1 MARVPILQT
10 RVSPRVA
17 ADPGIEI
24 PDQSAYLGGV
34 AEAADGLRQR
44 IGRISLAEQREK
56 ENSAKTRLATDLNQF
71 LIEAKQDEDPESLPG
86 RFDAFLK
93 EKVDTYSQNLRPDF
107 AEQFKQTAALA
118 GQDYQ
123 VKVGNISADARSDRL
138 LANANADLRQITD
151 AFATSDDPQVRDQL
165 AVSGITTLDNLLA
178 NGVIDRVAHDKLSNA
193 FAADSLNGLAGRILA
208 QDPRALLDIDAQEEF
223 AGMDQSD
230 RLKWQAAART
240 RVERAE
246 REAEQERKT
255 REREYLAGFDATVQA
270 MGRGAPLT
278 ESAIARVS
286 DKMIDAS
293 IGNPDLREALKDQRD
308 IAVAMHRDVTDIPSM
323 TPEAMMARRQEV
335 AAELEAPVSTPESMA
350 VFGIQQDRLAN
361 IDKAIQQVMVARERD
376 GAGTARATSTVVQGA
391 FDAFQQEPSPE
402 NFSAYKAALT
412 QAYDDQ
418 GFLPSQRSLL
428 PTSSAQSM
436 VDAINTEA
444 ASNPETAAQLIADLS
459 VASGE
464 DWSRV
469 QSELQAA
476 GLSED
481 MAAVGFL
488 TGSPRLQ
495 NTVVGIAQSGG
506 MKALKEQVP
515 KADRDS
521 IDDEIATAFEQPFR
535 LAGGR
540 NTAFMRSMAQSAKLL
555 AYGMVTEGKSP
566 GDAVS
571 DAVAAV
577 VAQNFQPVEE
587 PRIRGLVDAG
597 VTIDPRVIGAG
608 ASAWFETTLA
618 APEQAPAIAG
628 NPVVVEDNGKFYAV
642 PTVIDGNTVQPV
654 AAEHQARMNRFAGLP
669 SFGSKAE
676 AEAALQ
682 GKPGKAST
690 FAIDPVQANAFR
702 INTGMRDADV
712 QDIARMVLRN
722 SGRFEI
728 SPDGISA
735 VLVEDAPGTAQA
747 IRDPQGNP
755 ITVPISVLEKL
766 GRERL
771 GRIER
776 EKNMGGSI
784 QPDAEGPDDGD
795 ILVR

>member
-1 MARVPILQT
+1 MARVPILQN

-17 ADPGIEI
+17 ADPGIDI
-24 PDQSAYLGGV
+24 PDQSGFLEGV
-34 AEAADGLRQR
+34 ANAADNLRQR
-44 IGRISLAEQREK
+44 IGQISLAEQREK
-56 ENSAKTRLATDLNQF
+56 ENSAKTGLATDLNQF
-71 LIEAKQDEDPESLPG
+71 LIEAKQDEDPDTLPG

-93 EKVDTYSQNLRPDF
+93 EKVETYSQGLRPDF
-107 AEQFKQTAALA
+107 AQQFKQTAQLA

-138 LANANADLRQITD
+138 LANANGDLRNIVD

-165 AVSGITTLDNLLA
+165 AVNGVMVLDNLLA
-178 NGVIDRVAHDKLSNA
+178 SGVIDRVKHDQLSNA
-193 FAADSLNGLAGRILA
+193 LAADSLNGLAGRILA
-208 QDPRALLDIDAQEEF
+208 QDPRALLEIDAQEEF

-230 RLKWQAAART
+230 RLKWQAAAKT
-240 RVERAE
+240 KVERIE

-255 REREYLAGFDATVQA
+255 KEREYLAGFDATVNA

-278 ESAIARVS
+278 DSAIARVS

-293 IGNPDLREALKDQRD
+293 VRSPELREALKDQRD
-308 IAVAMHRDVTDIPSM
+308 IAVEMHRDVTDIPSM
-323 TPEAMMARRQEV
+323 TPEAMLARRQEV
-335 AAELEAPVSTPESMA
+335 AADLETPVSTPEAMA

-361 IDKAIQQVMVARERD
+361 IDKAIQQVMVARDRD

-402 NFSAYKAALT
+402 NFAAYKAALN

-418 GFLPSQRSLL
+418 GYLPGQRTLLPS
-428 PTSSAQSM
+428 SSAQSM

-444 ASNPETAAQLIADLS
+444 VSSPETAAQLIADLAT
-459 VASGE
+459 ASGE

-469 QSELQAA
+469 QGELQEA

-488 TGSPRLQ
+488 TGSPRMQ
-495 NTVVGIAQSGG
+495 NKVVGIAQAGG
-506 MKALKEQVP
+506 MKTLKEQVP

-521 IDDEIATAFEQPFR
+521 IDDEIATAFEQTFR
-535 LAGGR
+535 LAGNR
-540 NTAFMRSMAQSAKLL
+540 NTTFTRSMAQSAKML
-555 AYGMVTEGKSP
+555 AYGMVTEGKS
-566 GDAVS
+566 VS
-571 DAVAAV
+571 DAVDDAV
-577 VAQNFQPVEE
+577 SAVLAKNFQPVEE

-597 VTIDPRVIGAG
+597 VTIDPRVVGAG

-618 APEQAPAIAG
+618 APKQTPAIAG
-628 NPVVVEDNGKFYAV
+628 SPVIVEDRGKFYAV

-669 SFGSKAE
+669 SFGSRAE

-682 GKPGKAST
+682 GKPGEAST
-690 FAIDPVQANAFR
+690 FAIDPAQADAFR
-702 INTGMRDADV
+702 VNTGMRDADV
-712 QDIARMVLRN
+712 QDIARMVLEN
-722 SGRFEI
+722 SGKFEI
-728 SPDGISA
+728 APDGKSA
-735 VLVEDAPGTAQA
+735 VLVEDAPGVAQA

-784 QPDAEGPDDGD
+784 QPDAED
-795 ILVR
+795 IIIR

>member
-1 MARVPILQT
+1 LARVPILQT

-17 ADPGIEI
+17 ADPGIDI

-34 AEAADGLRQR
+34 ADAADGLRQR
-44 IGRISLAEQREK
+44 IGQISLAEQREK
-56 ENSAKTRLATDLNQF
+56 ENSARTGLTTDLNQF
-71 LIEAKQDEDPESLPG
+71 LMEAKNDEDPDTLPG

-93 EKVDTYSQNLRPDF
+93 EKVETYSQGLRPDF
-107 AEQFKQTAALA
+107 AQQFKQTAQLA

-123 VKVGNISADARSDRL
+123 VRVGNISADARSDRL
-138 LANANADLRQITD
+138 LANANGDLRNIVD
-151 AFATSDDPQVRDQL
+151 AFATSDDPEIRDQL
-165 AVSGITTLDNLLA
+165 AVNGVMVLDNLLA
-178 NGVIDRVAHDKLSNA
+178 NGVIDRVRHDQLSNA
-193 FAADSLNGLAGRILA
+193 FATDSLNGLAGRILA
-208 QDPRALLDIDAQEEF
+208 QDPRALLEIDQQEEF
-223 AGMDQSD
+223 AGMDQGD

-240 RVERAE
+240 KVERIE

-255 REREYLAGFDATVQA
+255 KEREYLAGFDATVNA
-270 MGRGAPLT
+270 MSRGAPLT

-293 IGNPDLREALKDQRD
+293 VKNPDLREALKDQRD
-308 IAVAMHRDVTDIPSM
+308 IAVEMHRDVNDIPSM
-323 TPEAMMARRQEV
+323 TPEAMLARRQEV
-335 AAELEAPVSTPESMA
+335 AADLETPVATPEAMA

-361 IDKAIQQVMVARERD
+361 IDKAIQQVMVARDRD

-402 NFSAYKAALT
+402 NFAAYKAALN

-418 GFLPSQRSLL
+418 GYLPSQRTLL
-428 PTSSAQSM
+428 PSSSAQSM

-444 ASNPETAAQLIADLS
+444 VSSPETAAQLIADLAT
-459 VASGE
+459 ASGE

-469 QSELQAA
+469 QGELQEA

-488 TGSPRLQ
+488 TASPRMQ
-495 NTVVGIAQSGG
+495 NKVVGIAQAGG
-506 MKALKEQVP
+506 MKVLKEQVQ

-521 IDDEIATAFEQPFR
+521 IDDEIATAFEQTFR

-540 NTAFMRSMAQSAKLL
+540 NTAFTRSMAQSAKLL
-555 AYGMVTEGKSP
+555 AYGMVTEGKSV
-566 GDAVS
+566 GDAVD
-571 DAVAAV
+571 DAVSAV
-577 VAQNFQPVEE
+577 LAKNFQPVEE

-618 APEQAPAIAG
+618 APKQAPAIAG
-628 NPVVVEDNGKFYAV
+628 NPVIVEDRGKFYAV
-642 PTVIDGNTVQPV
+642 PTVIDGNTVQPI
-654 AAEHQARMNRFAGLP
+654 AAEHQARMKRFAGLP
-669 SFGSKAE
+669 SFGSREE

-682 GKPGKAST
+682 GRPGKTST
-690 FAIDPVQANAFR
+690 FAIDPIQANAFK

-712 QDIARMVLRN
+712 QDIARMVLEN

-728 SPDGISA
+728 APDGKSA
-735 VLVEDAPGTAQA
+735 VLVEDAPGVAQA

-784 QPDAEGPDDGD
+784 QPDAED
-795 ILVR
+795 IIIR